1 MNDLMVAS
9 TEADARAA
17 EAIVAHHAAMDGTL
31 RTHVAQLESAA
42 RTGRREDVE
51 RARAEL
57 VAWCRTDLVPHA
69 LAEEATLYPAASA
82 KPAAALLISSML
94 AEHQQLLDLVARLER
109 AEAGVDAAVAAGSV
123 LTLFESHLAK
133 ENDLVVPLLATASD
147 VSLADLLDGMHE
159 ELDHDHDHGHDH
171 GHDHEAAA
179 AAPAGH
185 GHGHGHGHGGCG
197 CGESDPA
204 GYPELDVRTIPHAI
218 RHATVFGAVDGV
230 RPGSG
235 LVLVAPHDP
244 LPLLAQLEQ
253 RDPGVLSVEYLE
265 RGPEAWK
272 LQILRAAR

>member
-31 RTHVAQLESAA
+31 RTHVARLESAV

-82 KPAAALLISSML
+82 RPAAALLISSML
-94 AEHQQLLDLVARLER
+94 AEHQQLLDLVTRLER

-133 ENDLVVPLLATASD
+133 ENELVVPLLATASD
-147 VSLADLLDGMHE
+147 VSLAELLDGMHE
-159 ELDHDHDHGHDH
+159 ELDHGDHHADHDHADH
-171 GHDHEAAA
+171 HHGAA
-179 AAPAGH
+179 AAPA

>member
-42 RTGRREDVE
+42 RTGRRDDVE

-57 VAWCRTDLVPHA
+57 VTWCRTDLVPHA

-82 KPAAALLISSML
+82 RPAAALLITSML
-94 AEHQQLLDLVARLER
+94 AEHQQLLGLVDRLER
-109 AEAGVDAAVAAGSV
+109 AQEGVDAAVAAGS
-123 LTLFESHLAK
+123 LRTLFESHLAK
-133 ENDLVVPLLATASD
+133 ENDLVVPLLATSSE
-147 VSLADLLDGMHE
+147 VSLAELLDGMHE
-159 ELDHDHDHGHDH
+159 ELDHDHDHDH
-171 GHDHEAAA
+171 GHGHEAAA
-179 AAPAGH
+179 APA

-204 GYPELDVRTIPHAI
+204 GYLELDVRTIPHAI